1 MFFSSNT
8 TFNGMPPFD
17 CMLSVFLSFFVAHLF
32 QQTLSEYMVMMI
44 NKKEKKEK
52 DKDKEKEEKKKQK
65 TTTAIQNFLDP

>member
-1 MFFSSNT
+1 
-8 TFNGMPPFD
+8 MPPFD